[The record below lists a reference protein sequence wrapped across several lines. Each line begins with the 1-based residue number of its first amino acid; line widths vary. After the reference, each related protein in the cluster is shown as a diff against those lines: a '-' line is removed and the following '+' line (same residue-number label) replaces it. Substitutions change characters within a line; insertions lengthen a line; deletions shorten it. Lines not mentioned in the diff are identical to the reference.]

1 MDFDKK
7 TQIKTE
13 KYKFCDRFLKKFE
26 TLAKAY
32 DAELKKLRSIEK
44 EIKGASHGV
53 CNNAYN
59 VRFITPSDI
68 STYVSN
74 LDKSLAAGLI
84 HPTVGDCEMFAVESA
99 KKFVEANGGKPID
112 TIIVANQNALTL
124 CDLVES
130 IGSEVFKKDVYT
142 HGEMTKRT
150 KFVKD
155 DIKSFDNMHFTAA
168 TRALIGKL
176 PTIIEKHSEVACSV
190 CDVRCKHELGIY
202 IGNFIL
208 FALKFN
214 LVSLMQLEQYAIPQV
229 TFDSV
234 PDRDAKFTA
243 ATVQGYSEMYKEAT
257 GNELTRVIQESEN
270 GEKKEVLRPFDEVY
284 TECFHNCK
292 VGSEI
297 RSVVPFNMNFRD
309 IALSDDHEF
318 YKNTELAL
326 EYIVTNPRSPFNQ
339 LIVKFTDK
347 DKKMSDPGEADM
359 LLRMMFGEYTK
370 KIMAACGDPFYRP
383 DVQFPSDPNWMDKIT
398 YGNAYYDM
406 NYRRDNPGNQHTD
419 PITAKFDMLAKM
431 FMPCCHETDS
441 TKLAYNVLRIV
452 DVMKAIIATRSN
464 TSEWDIPRQ
473 LSTEMLAFLGDM
485 LTRTLMKL
493 YHLNTIVID
502 FSDDMP
508 DTMIPGYFGESCEYI
523 DEETG
528 DIVKIESFIVEAD
541 APPAMKVSTP
551 EGKEATGKA
560 KIDNMAKKFWAAFVN
575 WLNKVAIKYFDQ
587 WERVN
592 KSKIDKARSWRE
604 KVNTISQVLGHG
616 FEVNVNGYTDY
627 ELHFEALEGIANNAS
642 AEVDKAISDANI
654 ENYIPAS
661 DGNTDKLDELEKTFY
676 PNEIAEDIMSTK
688 TKTTS
693 SAPADK
699 EKAQAAT
706 EEARDQI
713 LANYLL
719 YGKLH
724 KEKPTFSNVNLS
736 GDQLLKMYNALI
748 EAIGENGQSKMATSI
763 STYQHGL
770 AAINKKLT
778 DAMTESGRKL
788 FQAQQSAAA
797 KVTETAGSPDTSND
811 AEANKLKEEF
821 EKLEKKDKALVSI
834 ARRVAGAE
842 KVVNQAAFNSLL
854 GIPKS
859 KDKKVNEEAYQNSFW
874 SRVYGCIEGVIIE
887 YDTRGNANAQNAN
900 AENNGE
906 GQQQQAQNQ
915 PQNQNQS

>member
-7 TQIKTE
+7 TQSKTE

-44 EIKGASHGV
+44 EIKGTSHGV

-112 TIIVANQNALTL
+112 TTIVANQNALTL

-176 PTIIEKHSEVACSV
+176 PTIIEKHSDVACSV

-243 ATVQGYSEMYKEAT
+243 ATVQAYSEMYKEAT
-257 GNELTRVIQESEN
+257 GDELTRVVQESEN
-270 GEKKEVLRPFDEVY
+270 GEKEEVLRPFDEVY

-297 RSVVPFNMNFRD
+297 RSIVPFNMNFRD

-326 EYIVTNPRSPFNQ
+326 EYIVSNPRSPFNQ

-347 DKKMSDPGEADM
+347 DKSMSDPGEADM

-370 KIMAACGDPFYRP
+370 KMMAACNDPFYRP

-452 DVMKAIIATRSN
+452 DVMKAIIATRSH

-541 APPAMKVSTP
+541 APPAMKVSAP

-560 KIDNMAKKFWAAFVN
+560 KIESAAKKLWAAFVK
-575 WLNKVAIKYFDQ
+575 WLDTVAIKYFDQ
-587 WERVN
+587 WDRIHQTQINEARGWQN
-592 KSKIDKARSWRE
+592 KINEIEQK
-604 KVNTISQVLGHG
+604 LGNG
-616 FEVNVNGYTDY
+616 FDINVDGYAKY
-627 ELHFEALEGIANNAS
+627 NLQFESLDGVGPAAFHAVENAINN
-642 AEVDKAISDANI
+642 IT
-654 ENYIPAS
+654 NYIPAS
-661 DGNTDKLDELEKTFY
+661 NNNTKLLDDLEKTFY
-676 PNEIAEDIMSTK
+676 PEEIANDIMSTK
-688 TKTTS
+688 TNATS

-699 EKAQAAT
+699 NQAKADTEKA
-706 EEARDQI
+706 RDAI
-713 LANYLL
+713 LVNWLL
-719 YGKLH
+719 FGLKD
-724 KEKPTFSNVNLS
+724 KQKPTFENKHPLT
-736 GDQLLKMYNALI
+736 GAELQDMYGSLI
-748 EAIGENGQSKMATSI
+748 KAIGESGKSTI
-763 STYQHGL
+763 SEKISAYQHHL
-770 AAINKKLT
+770 SNANKALNDKMSEN
-778 DAMTESGRKL
+778 AGKL
-788 FQAQQSAAA
+788 FQEQQSASA
-797 KVTETAGSPDTSND
+797 KVTGANSADTDGTIPADLQEKIN
-811 AEANKLKEEF
+811 ALEAN
-821 EKLEKKDKALVSI
+821 DRAYMAI
-834 ARRVAGAE
+834 ATRVAAAE

-859 KDKKVNEEAYQNSFW
+859 KDKKVNEEAFNNSFW
-874 SRVYGCIEGVIIE
+874 SRVFGCIKGVINE
-887 YDTRGNANAQNAN
+887 YDVRIKNNQIGQ
-900 AENNGE
+900 NGE
-906 GQQQQAQNQ
+906 NADQQ
-915 PQNQNQS
+915 QNQNATEPTNP

>member
-7 TQIKTE
+7 TQFKTE

-44 EIKGASHGV
+44 EIKGTSHGV

-112 TIIVANQNALTL
+112 TTIVANQNALTL

-234 PDRDAKFTA
+234 QDRDAKFTA
-243 ATVQGYSEMYKEAT
+243 ATVQAYSEMYKEAT

-270 GEKKEVLRPFDEVY
+270 GEKTEVLRPFDEVY

-297 RSVVPFNMNFRD
+297 RSIVPFNMNFRD

-339 LIVKFTDK
+339 LIVKFVDK

-370 KIMAACGDPFYRP
+370 KMMAACSDPFYRP

-541 APPAMKVSTP
+541 APPAMTVSSP

-560 KIDNMAKKFWAAFVN
+560 KIESAAKKFWAAFVN
-575 WLNKVAIKYFDQ
+575 WLDKVAIKYFDQ
-587 WERVN
+587 WDRVN
-592 KSKIDKARSWRE
+592 QQRINRARGWRDKINEIEQALTNGSFD
-604 KVNTISQVLGHG
+604 I
-616 FEVNVNGYTDY
+616 NVNGYAKY
-627 ELHFEALEGIANNAS
+627 NLQFNSLENVGKNAITAVNTAIANFK
-642 AEVDKAISDANI
+642 D
-654 ENYIPAS
+654 YIPAS
-661 DGNTDKLDELEKTFY
+661 NNNEAKLDELEKNFY
-676 PNEIAEDIMSTK
+676 PSEIAADIVSTK
-688 TKTTS
+688 TNATS
-693 SAPADK
+693 SNTSDK
-699 EKAQAAT
+699 EQAKKAT
-706 EEARDQI
+706 EKARDGM
-713 LANYLL
+713 LVNWLL
-719 YGKLH
+719 FGLRDKQTPDYQNQHPLK
-724 KEKPTFSNVNLS
+724 
-736 GDQLLKMYNALI
+736 GDELQSMYNSLI
-748 EAIGENGQSKMATSI
+748 EAIGESGKSPI
-763 STYQHGL
+763 SEKISRYQHDL
-770 AAINKKLT
+770 SAANKALT
-778 DAMTESGRKL
+778 DAMTKEANEL
-788 FQAQQSAAA
+788 FQAQQSASA
-797 KVTETAGSPDTSND
+797 KVTEANPADTDGTIPKDLQDKIN
-811 AEANKLKEEF
+811 ALKEE
-821 EKLEKKDKALVSI
+821 DRAYMAI
-834 ARRVAGAE
+834 ATRVAAAE

-854 GIPKS
+854 GIPKE
-859 KDKKVNEEAYQNSFW
+859 KDKKANEESFENSFW
-874 SRVYGCIEGVIIE
+874 ARVYKCINGIIIE
-887 YDTRGNANAQNAN
+887 YDSRKNANNTQTTNGQTGENAN
-900 AENNGE
+900 
-906 GQQQQAQNQ
+906 QQ
-915 PQNQNQS
+915 QNQNTEQTNP

>member
-44 EIKGASHGV
+44 EIKGTSHGV

-112 TIIVANQNALTL
+112 TTIVANQNALTL

-297 RSVVPFNMNFRD
+297 RSIVPFNMNFRD

-370 KIMAACGDPFYRP
+370 KMMAACGDPFYRP

-541 APPAMKVSTP
+541 APPAMTVSSP

-560 KIDNMAKKFWAAFVN
+560 KIESAAKKFWAAFVK
-575 WLNKVAIKYFDQ
+575 WLDTVAIKYFDQ
-587 WERVN
+587 WDRVHQTQINEARGWQN
-592 KSKIDKARSWRE
+592 KINEIEQK
-604 KVNTISQVLGHG
+604 LGNG
-616 FEVNVNGYTDY
+616 FDINVNGYARY
-627 ELHFEALEGIANNAS
+627 NLQFESLDGVGPAA
-642 AEVDKAISDANI
+642 VKAIEDAINNI
-654 ENYIPAS
+654 TNYIPAS
-661 DGNTDKLDELEKTFY
+661 DGNNKLLDELEEKFY
-676 PNEIAEDIMSTK
+676 PGAIAKDIMSTK
-688 TKTTS
+688 TNSTS

-699 EKAQAAT
+699 DKAKEDTEKA
-706 EEARDQI
+706 RDAI
-713 LANYLL
+713 LVNWLL
-719 YGKLH
+719 FGLTN
-724 KEKPTFSNVNLS
+724 KEKPTFENKHPLT
-736 GDQLLKMYNALI
+736 GGELQEMYGSLI
-748 EAIGENGQSKMATSI
+748 KAIGESGKSTI
-763 STYQHGL
+763 SEKISAYQHHL
-770 AAINKKLT
+770 SNANKQLT
-778 DAMTESGRKL
+778 DKMSENARKL
-788 FQAQQSAAA
+788 FQEQQSASA
-797 KVTETAGSPDTSND
+797 KVTEANPADTD
-811 AEANKLKEEF
+811 GTIPKDLQ
-821 EKLEKKDKALVSI
+821 EKIKALKDEDRAYMAV
-834 ARRVAGAE
+834 ATRVAAAE

-859 KDKKVNEEAYQNSFW
+859 KDKKVNKEAFDNSFW
-874 SRVYGCIEGVIIE
+874 SRVFNCIKGIIIE
-887 YDTRGNANAQNAN
+887 YDARANNNQINQGQTDENAN
-900 AENNGE
+900 
-906 GQQQQAQNQ
+906 QQQTTDQQTN
-915 PQNQNQS
+915 S